1 MGSPLPLMLVSLLLA
16 LPQARA
22 QQELA
27 SLQEMASLQEV
38 ASLQG
43 MGSLQGQV
51 YMQVGLAQM
60 TK

>member
-27 SLQEMASLQEV
+27 SLQEV

-60 TK
+60 PK